1 MGKVRD
7 IIYAIERYF
16 PEVERPKRHVPLKEK
31 FMWTGIAL
39 LLYFILAEIPIYGIP
54 KEVQDYFATLRFVL
68 AGRSG
73 SLLTLGIGPIV
84 TASIIM
90 QLLVGSEIVHLD
102 LSNPDDRRFYQ
113 ASQKLFAVFMSFFES
128 AIYVW
133 AGAFGRVDTTLSP
146 FQTITLPSGGAYLGI
161 GMAALI
167 VLQLGFASTILILL
181 DEMVSKWGIG
191 SGISLFIAA
200 GVSQTVI
207 TRAFNPLT
215 TSQYIDPVTGKPA
228 IIGAIP
234 AFIQH
239 LLNGD
244 LTGALY
250 RGTMPDIV
258 DVLAT
263 IVVFLVVVYLESMR
277 VEIPLS
283 YGRVTVRGRY
293 PIRFMYVSNIPI
305 ILTFAL
311 YSNIQLWARLLAS
324 RGITWLGVFDSNGNP
339 VGGFVRYV
347 YPPGDIFSVINDPT
361 RAFVYAVMTIFWA
374 LVFGFLWVELTG
386 LDARSIARQ
395 LQRAGLQIPGF
406 RRDPRILERV
416 LQRYIPYVTF
426 WGSFTLAVVTILADF
441 LGALGT
447 GTGILL
453 TVGILY
459 RFYEEI
465 AREQATEMFPA
476 LRRFFSK

>member
-1 MGKVRD
+1 MGFRNVVF
-7 IIYAIERYF
+7 AIERYF

-31 FMWTGIAL
+31 FMWTGIVL
-39 LLYFILAEIPIYGIP
+39 LLYFILAEIPLYGIP
-54 KEVQDYFATLRFVL
+54 PEIQDYFATLRFVL

-102 LSNPDDRRFYQ
+102 LSNHEDRKFYQ
-113 ASQKLFAVFMSFFES
+113 AAQKLFAVFMSFFE
-128 AIYVW
+128 AVIYVF
-133 AGAFGRVDTTLSP
+133 AGAFGRVDTSLGA
-146 FQTITLPSGGAYLGI
+146 FQTVTTPGGAAYIGLGLAI
-161 GMAALI
+161 LI
-167 VLQLGFASTILILL
+167 VLQLGFASTMLILL
-181 DEMVSKWGIG
+181 DELVSKWGIG

-207 TRAFNPLT
+207 SKSLNPMTTSDYLDPLT
-215 TSQYIDPVTGKPA
+215 GGPA
-228 IIGAIP
+228 VIGAIP

-239 LLNGD
+239 ILKGD
-244 LTGALY
+244 LSGAFYRGAL
-250 RGTMPDIV
+250 PDMM

-305 ILTFAL
+305 ILTMAL
-311 YSNIQLWARLLAS
+311 YANIQLWARLLNAYGYTFLGTFDQNGYPAS
-324 RGITWLGVFDSNGNP
+324 
-339 VGGFVRYV
+339 GFVTYL
-347 YPPGDIFSVINDPT
+347 YPPRDIYHVVADPT
-361 RAFVYAVMTIFWA
+361 RALVYALMTIFWA
-374 LVFGFLWVELTG
+374 ILFGFLWVELTG
-386 LDARSIARQ
+386 LDAKSIARQ

-416 LQRYIPYVTF
+416 LNRYIPYVTF
-426 WGSFTLAVVTILADF
+426 WGSFTLAIVAVLADF

-476 LRRFFSK
+476 LRRFFSS

>member
-1 MGKVRD
+1 MDVREV
-7 IIYAIERYF
+7 IYAIERWF
-16 PEVERPKRHVPLKEK
+16 PEVERPKRRVPLKEK
-31 FMWTGIAL
+31 FVWTGVAL
-39 LLYFILAEIPIYGIP
+39 LLYYILAEIPLYGLP
-54 KEVQDYFATLRFVL
+54 KTYVDYFSTLRFVL

-84 TASIIM
+84 TAGIIL
-90 QLLVGSEIVHLD
+90 QLLVGSEILKLD
-102 LSNPDDRRFYQ
+102 LSNPEDRRFYQ
-113 ASQKLFAVFMSFFES
+113 ALQRLFSVFMGFFEA
-128 AIYVW
+128 AIYVL
-133 AGAFGRVDTTLSP
+133 AGAFGKVGIDI
-146 FQTITLPSGGAYLGI
+146 TI
-161 GMAALI
+161 ALAVLLI
-167 VLQLGFASTILILL
+167 LQLGLGSTILIML
-181 DEMVSKWGIG
+181 DELVSKWGIG

-200 GVSQTVI
+200 GVSQQVMVKSL
-207 TRAFNPLT
+207 NPLPLPQNPNEL
-215 TSQYIDPVTGKPA
+215 S
-228 IIGAIP
+228 GAIP

-239 LLNGD
+239 LIRGD
-244 LTGALY
+244 LSGAIY
-250 RGTMPDIV
+250 RPNLPDMTKL
-258 DVLAT
+258 LAT
-263 IVVFLVVVYLESMR
+263 ILVFLIVVYLESMR

-305 ILTFAL
+305 ILTMAL
-311 YSNIQLWARLLAS
+311 YSNIQLWARLLSS
-324 RGITWLGVFDSNGNP
+324 RGYTWLGTFNENGYPISGLAKYTIPPRDIFQLIHNP
-339 VGGFVRYV
+339 VHALIY
-347 YPPGDIFSVINDPT
+347 T
-361 RAFVYAVMTIFWA
+361 LQTIFWA
-374 LVFGFLWVELTG
+374 VLFGFLWVELTG

-426 WGSFTLAVVTILADF
+426 WGSLTLAIVAVLASF

-459 RFYEEI
+459 RLYEEI

-476 LRRFFSK
+476 LRKFFATR

>member
-1 MGKVRD
+1 MGVRD
-7 IIYAIERYF
+7 VVYALERWF
-16 PEVERPKRHVPLKEK
+16 PEIERPKRHVPLKEK
-31 FMWTGIAL
+31 FAWTGIVL
-39 LLYFILAEIPIYGIP
+39 LLYFILSEIPLFGLP
-54 KEVQDYFATLRFVL
+54 PTVQDYFQTLRVVL

-73 SLLTLGIGPIV
+73 SILTLGIGPIV
-84 TASIIM
+84 TAGIIM
-90 QLLVGSEIVHLD
+90 QLLVGSEIIKLD
-102 LSNPDDRRFYQ
+102 LSNPEDRRFYQ
-113 ASQKLFAVFMSFFES
+113 AMQRVFAVFMCFFEA
-128 AIYVW
+128 AIYVF
-133 AGAFGRVDTTLSP
+133 AGAFGNPALSIKVLL
-146 FQTITLPSGGAYLGI
+146 T
-161 GMAALI
+161 
-167 VLQLGFASTILILL
+167 LQLAMGGILL
-181 DEMVSKWGIG
+181 IIMDELVSKWGIG

-200 GVSQTVI
+200 GVSQRII

-215 TSQYIDPVTGKPA
+215 TTQVIDPLTGKPA

-239 LLNGD
+239 LINGD
-244 LTGALY
+244 LTGGFY
-250 RGTMPDIV
+250 RGNLPGMSN
-258 DVLAT
+258 VLAT
-263 IVVFLVVVYLESMR
+263 LVVFFIVVYLESMR

-311 YSNIQLWARLLAS
+311 YANIQLWARFLQKI
-324 RGITWLGVFDSNGNP
+324 GHPILGQFDPKTGAAIS
-339 VGGFVRYV
+339 GFVRYTIPV
-347 YPPGDIFSVINDPT
+347 RDIFHVMSDPL
-361 RAFVYAVMTIFWA
+361 RALIYALMTIFWA
-374 LVFGFLWVELTG
+374 LIFGFLWVELTG
-386 LDARSIARQ
+386 LDAKTIARQ

-426 WGSFTLAVVTILADF
+426 WGSFTLAVVAILADF

-465 AREQATEMFPA
+465 AREQVSEMFPM
-476 LRRFFSK
+476 LRRFFG

>member
-1 MGKVRD
+1 MGKLRD
-7 IIYAIERYF
+7 LTFALERYF
-16 PEVERPKRHVPLKEK
+16 PEVERPKRRVPLKEK
-31 FMWTGIAL
+31 FMWTGIVL
-39 LLYFILAEIPIYGIP
+39 LLYFILAEIPLYGMP
-54 KEVQDYFATLRFVL
+54 KNIQDYFATLRFVL

-102 LSNPDDRRFYQ
+102 LSNHEDRRFYQ
-113 ASQKLFAVFMSFFES
+113 AAQKLFAVFMSFFE
-128 AIYVW
+128 AGVYVF
-133 AGAFGRVDTTLSP
+133 AGAFGRVDSNLSA
-146 FQTITLPSGGAYLGI
+146 FQTVTSPQGAAFIGLGLAI
-161 GMAALI
+161 LLL
-167 VLQLGFASTILILL
+167 LQLGFASTILILL
-181 DEMVSKWGIG
+181 DELVSKWGIG

-200 GVSQTVI
+200 GVSQQVI
-207 TRAFNPLT
+207 VKSLSPMT
-215 TSQYIDPVTGKPA
+215 TSSYIDPLTGGPA
-228 IIGAIP
+228 IVGAIP

-239 LLNGD
+239 LIHGD
-244 LTGALY
+244 VTGAIY
-250 RGTMPDIV
+250 RGPLPDML
-258 DVLAT
+258 DLAAT
-263 IVVFLVVVYLESMR
+263 IIVFLVVVYLESMR

-311 YSNIQLWARLLAS
+311 YANVQLWARLLYS
-324 RGITWLGVFDSNGNP
+324 RGISWLGTFDSKGNP
-339 VGGFVRYV
+339 ATGIVTYL
-347 YPPGDIFSVINDPT
+347 YPPRDIYQVIAQPT
-361 RAFVYAVMTIFWA
+361 HALMFALLTILSA
-374 LVFGFLWVELTG
+374 LMFGFLWVELTG
-386 LDARSIARQ
+386 LDAKSIAKQ
-395 LQRAGLQIPGF
+395 LQQAGLQIPGF

-416 LQRYIPYVTF
+416 LNRYIPYVTF
-426 WGSFTLAVVTILADF
+426 WGSFTLAIVAVLADF

-465 AREQATEMFPA
+465 AREQATEMFPM
-476 LRRFFSK
+476 LRKFFTK

>member
-1 MGKVRD
+1 MGAKDVIYKVEH
-7 IIYAIERYF
+7 AF
-16 PEVERPKRHVPLKEK
+16 PEIDRPKRHVALKEK
-31 FMWTGIAL
+31 FAWTGVAL
-39 LLYFILAEIPIYGIP
+39 LLYFVMAEIPLFGIP
-54 KEVQDYFATLRFVL
+54 AQVQDYFQTLRVVL
-68 AGRSG
+68 AGRNG

-84 TASIIM
+84 TAGIIM
-90 QLLVGSEIVHLD
+90 QLLVGSEIIRLD
-102 LSNPDDRRFYQ
+102 LSNPEDRRFYQ
-113 ASQKLFAVFMSFFES
+113 ALQKVFAIFMCFFE
-128 AIYVW
+128 AGVYVF
-133 AGAFGRVDTTLSP
+133 AGAFGNPALTIKLLLV
-146 FQTITLPSGGAYLGI
+146 FQLAFGGI
-161 GMAALI
+161 M
-167 VLQLGFASTILILL
+167 VMVM
-181 DEMVSKWGIG
+181 DELVSKWGIG

-200 GVSQTVI
+200 GVSQTIV
-207 TRAFNPLT
+207 TRSFNPLT
-215 TSQYIDPVTGKPA
+215 TSAALDPLTGEPA

-239 LLNGD
+239 IIQGD
-244 LTGALY
+244 LMGALY
-250 RGTMPDIV
+250 RRGMPDMLS
-258 DVLAT
+258 VLAT
-263 IVVFLVVVYLESMR
+263 IVIFLIVVYLESMR

-311 YSNIQLWARLLAS
+311 YANIQLWARLLQ
-324 RGITWLGVFDSNGNP
+324 RIGYPLLGKFDESGA
-339 VGGFVRYV
+339 VVSGLVRYV
-347 YPPGDIFSVINDPT
+347 LPPRDIFSVMDDPV
-361 RAFVYAVMTIFWA
+361 RALVYAILTVFFA
-374 LVFGFLWVELTG
+374 LIFGFLWVELTG

-426 WGSFTLAVVTILADF
+426 WGAFTLAIVAVLADF

-465 AREQATEMFPA
+465 AREQASEMFPA
-476 LRRFFSK
+476 LRRFFG

>member
-1 MGKVRD
+1 MGVREVV
-7 IIYAIERYF
+7 YAIERWF

-39 LLYFILAEIPIYGIP
+39 LLYFVLAEIPLYGIP
-54 KEVQDYFATLRFVL
+54 QQVQDYFATLRFVL

-90 QLLVGSEIVHLD
+90 QLLVGSEIVRLD
-102 LSNPDDRRFYQ
+102 LSNPEDRRFYQ
-113 ASQKLFAVFMSFFES
+113 ATQRVFAVFMSFFE
-128 AIYVW
+128 AFIYVF
-133 AGAFGRVDTTLSP
+133 AGAFGKVNTGIGA
-146 FQTITLPSGGAYLGI
+146 FQTVSIPNGPIYIGI
-161 GMAALI
+161 GLALLI
-167 VLQLGFASTILILL
+167 VLQLGLASTLLILL
-181 DEMVSKWGIG
+181 DELVSKWGIG

-207 TRAFNPLT
+207 YRSLAPVQSN
-215 TSQYIDPVTGKPA
+215 QYIDPLTGEPA
-228 IIGAIP
+228 LIGAIP

-239 LLNGD
+239 ILKGD
-244 LTGALY
+244 ISGAIY
-250 RGTMPDIV
+250 RGGTLPDIV
-258 DVLAT
+258 KLIGT

-305 ILTFAL
+305 ILTMAL
-311 YSNIQLWARLLAS
+311 YANIQLWARLLANY
-324 RGITWLGVFDSNGNP
+324 GHPILGQFDSAGNP
-339 VGGFVRYV
+339 VGGFVIYL
-347 YPPGDIFSVINDPT
+347 YPPRDIFHVINDPV
-361 RAFVYAVMTIFWA
+361 RALVYALMTIFWS
-374 LVFGFLWVELTG
+374 LIFGFLWVELTG

-395 LQRAGLQIPGF
+395 LQNAGLQIPGF

-426 WGSFTLAVVTILADF
+426 WGSFTIALVAVLADF

-476 LRRFFSK
+476 LRKFFAK

>member
-1 MGKVRD
+1 MGFRNVVF
-7 IIYAIERYF
+7 AIERYF

-31 FMWTGIAL
+31 FMWTGIVL
-39 LLYFILAEIPIYGIP
+39 LLYFILAEIPLYGIP
-54 KEVQDYFATLRFVL
+54 PEIQDYFATLRFVL

-102 LSNPDDRRFYQ
+102 LSNHEDRKFYQ
-113 ASQKLFAVFMSFFES
+113 AAQKLFAVFMSFFE
-128 AIYVW
+128 AVIYVF
-133 AGAFGRVDTTLSP
+133 AGAFGRVDTSLGA
-146 FQTITLPSGGAYLGI
+146 FQTVTTPGGAAYIGLGLAI
-161 GMAALI
+161 LI
-167 VLQLGFASTILILL
+167 VLQLGFASTMLILL
-181 DEMVSKWGIG
+181 DELVSKWGIG
-191 SGISLFIAA
+191 SGISLFIVA

-207 TRAFNPLT
+207 SKSLNPMTTSDYLDPLT
-215 TSQYIDPVTGKPA
+215 GGPA
-228 IIGAIP
+228 VIGAIP

-239 LLNGD
+239 ILKGD
-244 LTGALY
+244 LSGAFYRGAL
-250 RGTMPDIV
+250 PDMM

-293 PIRFMYVSNIPI
+293 PISFMYVSNIPI
-305 ILTFAL
+305 ILTMAL
-311 YSNIQLWARLLAS
+311 YANIQLWARLLNAYGYTFLGTFDQNGYPAS
-324 RGITWLGVFDSNGNP
+324 
-339 VGGFVRYV
+339 GFVTYL
-347 YPPGDIFSVINDPT
+347 YPPRDIYHVVADPT
-361 RAFVYAVMTIFWA
+361 RALVYALMTIFWA
-374 LVFGFLWVELTG
+374 ILFGFLWVELTG
-386 LDARSIARQ
+386 LDAKSIARQ

-416 LQRYIPYVTF
+416 LNRYIPYVTF
-426 WGSFTLAVVTILADF
+426 WGSFTLAIVAVLADF

-476 LRRFFSK
+476 LRRFFSS

>member
-1 MGKVRD
+1 MGKTRD
-7 IIYAIERYF
+7 IIYALERYF

-31 FMWTGIAL
+31 FMWTGIVL
-39 LLYFILAEIPIYGIP
+39 LLYFILAEIPLYGIP
-54 KEVQDYFATLRFVL
+54 KNIQDYFATLRFVL

-102 LSNPDDRRFYQ
+102 LSNPEDRRFYQ
-113 ASQKLFAVFMSFFES
+113 ATQKLFAVFMSFFEA
-128 AIYVW
+128 AIYVF
-133 AGAFGRVDTTLSP
+133 AGAFGKVDTGIGA
-146 FQTITLPSGGAYLGI
+146 FQTITTPEGAVYIGIGLGI
-161 GMAALI
+161 LI
-167 VLQLGFASTILILL
+167 ILQLGFASTMLILL
-181 DEMVSKWGIG
+181 DELVSKWGIG

-200 GVSQTVI
+200 GVSQQVVVKSL
-207 TRAFNPLT
+207 NPFT
-215 TSQYIDPVTGKPA
+215 TNQYIDPLTGGPA

-239 LLNGD
+239 LIHGD

-250 RGTMPDIV
+250 RGTLPDMM
-258 DVLAT
+258 DLTAT
-263 IVVFLVVVYLESMR
+263 IIVFLIVVYLESMR

-305 ILTFAL
+305 ILTLAL
-311 YSNIQLWARLLAS
+311 YANVQLWARLLFNY
-324 RGITWLGVFDSNGNP
+324 GYTWLGTFDEHGNP
-339 VGGFVRYV
+339 VSGLVTYL
-347 YPPGDIFSVINDPT
+347 YPPRDIYHVIADPW
-361 RAFVYAVMTIFWA
+361 RALVYALMTIAWS
-374 LVFGFLWVELTG
+374 LIFGFLWVELTG
-386 LDARSIARQ
+386 LDAKSIARQ
-395 LQRAGLQIPGF
+395 LQNAGLQIPGF

-416 LQRYIPYVTF
+416 LNRYIPYVTF
-426 WGSFTLAVVTILADF
+426 WGSFTLAIVAVLADF

-476 LRRFFSK
+476 LRKFFSK

>member
-1 MGKVRD
+1 MGFRE

-16 PEVERPKRHVPLKEK
+16 PEVERPKRHVPLREK
-31 FMWTGIAL
+31 FMWTGIVL
-39 LLYFILAEIPIYGIP
+39 ILYFILAEIPLYGIP
-54 KEVQDYFATLRFVL
+54 KNIQDYFATLRFVL
-68 AGRSG
+68 AGRNG

-90 QLLVGSEIVHLD
+90 QLLVGSEIVKLD
-102 LSNPDDRRFYQ
+102 LSNPEDRRFYQ
-113 ASQKLFAVFMSFFES
+113 ATQKLFAVFMSFFEA
-128 AIYVW
+128 AIYVF
-133 AGAFGRVDTTLSP
+133 AGAFGRVNTSIGA
-146 FQTITLPSGGAYLGI
+146 FQTVTDPAGNVYIGLGL
-161 GMAALI
+161 GLLI
-167 VLQLGFASTILILL
+167 ILQLGLASTMLILL
-181 DEMVSKWGIG
+181 DELVSKWGIG

-200 GVSQTVI
+200 GVSQTVVVKSL
-207 TRAFNPLT
+207 NPFT
-215 TSQYIDPVTGKPA
+215 TNQYIDPLTGGPA

-239 LLNGD
+239 LIHGD
-244 LTGALY
+244 IMGAIY
-250 RGTMPDIV
+250 RDQLPDML
-258 DVLAT
+258 DLLAT
-263 IVVFLVVVYLESMR
+263 ILVFLIVVYLEGMR

-311 YSNIQLWARLLAS
+311 YANIQLWARLLNNY
-324 RGITWLGVFDSNGNP
+324 GITILGTFDEHGNP
-339 VGGFVRYV
+339 LTGLVTYL
-347 YPPGDIFSVINDPT
+347 YPPRDIFHVISDPW
-361 RAFVYAVMTIFWA
+361 RALVYALMTIFWSI
-374 LVFGFLWVELTG
+374 VFGFLWVELTG

-395 LQRAGLQIPGF
+395 LQSAGLQIPGF

-416 LQRYIPYVTF
+416 LSRYIPYVTF
-426 WGSFTLAVVTILADF
+426 WGSFTLAIVAVLADF

-476 LRRFFSK
+476 LRKFFTK

>member
-1 MGKVRD
+1 MGVRD
-7 IIYAIERYF
+7 VVYAIERWF
-16 PEVERPKRHVPLKEK
+16 PEVERPKRRVPLKEK
-31 FMWTGIAL
+31 FMWTGVAL
-39 LLYFILAEIPIYGIP
+39 LLYYILAEIPLYGLPSRI
-54 KEVQDYFATLRFVL
+54 VDYFSTLRFVL
-68 AGRSG
+68 AGRNG

-84 TASIIM
+84 TAGIIL
-90 QLLVGSEIVHLD
+90 QLLVGSEILKLD
-102 LSNPDDRRFYQ
+102 LSDPEDRRFYQ
-113 ASQKLFAVFMSFFES
+113 ALQRLFSVFMSFFEA
-128 AIYVW
+128 AIYVL
-133 AGAFGRVDTTLSP
+133 AGAFGKVGVDITV
-146 FQTITLPSGGAYLGI
+146 TIAIL
-161 GMAALI
+161 LI
-167 VLQLGFASTILILL
+167 LQLGLGSTILIML
-181 DEMVSKWGIG
+181 DELVSKWGIG

-200 GVSQTVI
+200 GVSQQVMVKSL
-207 TRAFNPLT
+207 NPLPLPQNPNEL
-215 TSQYIDPVTGKPA
+215 S
-228 IIGAIP
+228 GAIP

-239 LLNGD
+239 LINGD
-244 LTGALY
+244 IGGAIY
-250 RGTMPDIV
+250 RPGYPDMTNL
-258 DVLAT
+258 LAT
-263 IVVFLVVVYLESMR
+263 IIVFLIVVYLESMR

-305 ILTFAL
+305 ILTMAL

-324 RGITWLGVFDSNGNP
+324 RGYTFLGTFNENGYPISGLAKYTVPPYDIFQLIHNP
-339 VGGFVRYV
+339 VHAL
-347 YPPGDIFSVINDPT
+347 I
-361 RAFVYAVMTIFWA
+361 YAIQTIFWSV
-374 LVFGFLWVELTG
+374 LFGFLWVELTG
-386 LDARSIARQ
+386 LDAKSIARQ

-426 WGSFTLAVVTILADF
+426 WGSFTLAIVAVLASF

-476 LRRFFSK
+476 LRKFFASR

>member
-1 MGKVRD
+1 MGLRNVVF
-7 IIYAIERYF
+7 AIERYF

-31 FMWTGIAL
+31 FMWTGIVL
-39 LLYFILAEIPIYGIP
+39 LLYFILAEIPLYGIP
-54 KEVQDYFATLRFVL
+54 AQIQDYFATLRFVL

-90 QLLVGSEIVHLD
+90 QLLVGSDIVHLD
-102 LSNPDDRRFYQ
+102 LSNHEDRRFYQ
-113 ASQKLFAVFMSFFES
+113 AAQKLFAVFMSFFEA
-128 AIYVW
+128 AIYVF
-133 AGAFGRVDTTLSP
+133 AGAFGKVDMGLGA
-146 FQTITLPSGGAYLGI
+146 FQTVTTPDGAIFIGLGLAI
-161 GMAALI
+161 LI
-167 VLQLGFASTILILL
+167 LLQLGFASVMLILL
-181 DEMVSKWGIG
+181 DELVSKWGIG

-207 TRAFNPLT
+207 VKALNPMT
-215 TSQYIDPVTGKPA
+215 TAEYIDPITGGPA

-239 LLNGD
+239 LLHGD
-244 LTGALY
+244 VTGAIY
-250 RGTMPDIV
+250 RGTLPDMM
-258 DVLAT
+258 DLMAT

-311 YSNIQLWARLLAS
+311 YANIQLWARLLNNF
-324 RGITWLGVFDSNGNP
+324 GYTWLGTFDSNGYP
-339 VGGFVRYV
+339 ISGFVTYLSPPRDIYHVIADPQRALV
-347 YPPGDIFSVINDPT
+347 YALMTIGWSVI
-361 RAFVYAVMTIFWA
+361 
-374 LVFGFLWVELTG
+374 FGFLWVELTG
-386 LDARSIARQ
+386 LDAKSIARQ
-395 LQRAGLQIPGF
+395 LQSAGLQIPGF

-416 LQRYIPYVTF
+416 LNRYIPYVTF
-426 WGSFTLAVVTILADF
+426 LGSFTLALVAVLADF

-465 AREQATEMFPA
+465 AREQATEMFPM
-476 LRRFFSK
+476 LRKFFSK

>member
-1 MGKVRD
+1 MGFRNVVF
-7 IIYAIERYF
+7 AIERYF

-31 FMWTGIAL
+31 FMWTGIVL
-39 LLYFILAEIPIYGIP
+39 LLYFVLAEIPLYGIP
-54 KEVQDYFATLRFVL
+54 SQIQDYFATLRFVL

-102 LSNPDDRRFYQ
+102 LSNHEDRRFYQ
-113 ASQKLFAVFMSFFES
+113 AAQKLFAVFMSFFEA
-128 AIYVW
+128 AIYVF
-133 AGAFGRVDTTLSP
+133 AGAFGRVDTSLGA
-146 FQTITLPSGGAYLGI
+146 FQTVTTPAGEAYIGI
-161 GMAALI
+161 GLAILI
-167 VLQLGFASTILILL
+167 ILQLGLASVMLILL
-181 DEMVSKWGIG
+181 DELVSKWGIG

-207 TRAFNPLT
+207 TKALNPAT
-215 TSQYIDPVTGKPA
+215 TPDYIDPVTGGPA

-239 LLNGD
+239 LFYGD

-250 RGTMPDIV
+250 RGTLPDMM
-258 DVLAT
+258 DLMAT
-263 IVVFLVVVYLESMR
+263 IIVFLVVVYLESMR

-311 YSNIQLWARLLAS
+311 YSNIQLWARLLNNF
-324 RGITWLGVFDSNGNP
+324 GYTFLGTFDENGYP
-339 VGGFVRYV
+339 LTGFVTYL
-347 YPPGDIFSVINDPT
+347 YPPRDIYHVVADPG
-361 RAFVYAVMTIFWA
+361 RALVYALMTIFWA
-374 LVFGFLWVELTG
+374 ILFGFLWVELTG

-395 LQRAGLQIPGF
+395 LQSAGLQIPGF

-416 LQRYIPYVTF
+416 LNRYIPYVTF
-426 WGSFTLAVVTILADF
+426 WGSFTLAIVAVLADF

-459 RFYEEI
+459 RFYEEV

-476 LRRFFSK
+476 LRKFFAK